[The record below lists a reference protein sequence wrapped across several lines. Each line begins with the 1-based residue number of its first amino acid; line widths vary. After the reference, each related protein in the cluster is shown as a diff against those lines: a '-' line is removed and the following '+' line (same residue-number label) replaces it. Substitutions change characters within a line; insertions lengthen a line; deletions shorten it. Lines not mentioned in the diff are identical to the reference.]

1 MKTRFAQLLTAL
13 CILLTL
19 LPAPALAAEET
30 GGIKEVSI
38 TMTEPQVGKTLP
50 QDAKVTSTADAVITK
65 FRWSG
70 DLEGGK
76 PKQGAACSANITIEI
91 QPGSAAVFAK
101 RTAVQV
107 TVNGQKA
114 SLLGYTEKKLDVVA
128 AFYFK
133 AADSAYTPPR
143 RRRRQRASTPSTTGP
158 MPTSTRI

>member
-1 MKTRFAQLLTAL
+1 
-13 CILLTL
+13 
-19 LPAPALAAEET
+19 
-30 GGIKEVSI
+30 
-38 TMTEPQVGKTLP
+38 MTEPQAGKALP
-50 QDAKVTSTADAVITK
+50 QDAKVTSTSDAVITK
-65 FRWSG
+65 LQWSG
-70 DLEGGK
+70 DLDNGK

-133 AADSAYTPPR
+133 PAASSYTPP
-143 RRRRQRASTPSTTGP
+143 QAASAENYDTFDYRAFAS
-158 MPTSTRI
+158 

>member
-1 MKTRFAQLLTAL
+1 MKTRLARFLLVFCTAL
-13 CILLTL
+13 VL

-30 GGIKEVSI
+30 GGIRLVAV

-50 QDAKVTSTADAVITK
+50 TDAKVSSPADAVIAK
-65 FRWSG
+65 LRWSG

-91 QPGSAAVFAK
+91 KAGSAAVFAK
-101 RTAVQV
+101 RSAVQV

-133 AADSAYTPPR
+133 PAASAYTPP
-143 RRRRQRASTPSTTGP
+143 QAAAAESYDTFDYRA
-158 MPTSTRI
+158 